1 MELGGSAWGPE
12 FKVEFIRRLY
22 RASWTMKGKI
32 RLLPRPPQPVAGPE
46 IPCHLSAFFSRHLEA
61 LFSKL
66 KRFLQKLQD
75 LGREWHVKPLLA

>member
-1 MELGGSAWGPE
+1 MGLLGAQSSSS
-12 FKVEFIRRLY
+12 RLN
-22 RASWTMKGKI
+22 RASRTMKGK
-32 RLLPRPPQPVAGPE
+32 RCLLPRPPQPVAGPE

-75 LGREWHVKPLLA
+75 LGREWNVKPLVA